1 MRRLP
6 RIVFTILLPSLPGL
20 ALADAPK
27 KPAARSISARIESTL
42 NSASGHIRQF
52 AFDGDPDSFFASTVR
67 SGPADHFTLVFD
79 KRVAVKSIAVTTG
92 RPTGEDQLDSGVLE
106 VSSDGKKFERLAKFA
121 GGVAS
126 AKPGGRMLRAVRVK
140 PTADLDHVLAVREF
154 AIESTPPVAV
164 FKYPV
169 EFTVN
174 VDDAPEMKPWAEK
187 VARICER
194 AYPMIN
200 EELKSNGFKPATE
213 VSLTLKSDY
222 KGVAATSGNHIVGS
236 VKFFKSHPEDV
247 GAMVH
252 ETVHVCQR
260 YRGRFPGWLVEGI
273 ADYIRFFKF
282 EPGKLRP
289 LSPNRARYDGSYQV
303 TARFLAFVTERYDKD
318 FVRKLNRMLREGDYR
333 EESFKILTGKT
344 VQALNEEWRASLR

>member
-6 RIVFTILLPSLPGL
+6 RIVFTILISSLPGP

-27 KPAARSISARIESTL
+27 KIAARLVVATVESNLT
-42 NSASGHIRQF
+42 SASGHIRQF
-52 AFDGDPDSFFASTVR
+52 AFDGDADSFFVSTAR
-67 SGPADHFTLVFD
+67 PRPSDHFTLVFD
-79 KRVAVKSIAVTTG
+79 KRVAVRSIVVTSG

-106 VSSDGKKFERLAKFA
+106 GSWDGKKFERLAKFVA
-121 GGVAS
+121 GVAA
-126 AKPGGRMLRAVRVK
+126 AKPGGRMLRAVRIK

-154 AIESTPPVAV
+154 AIESSPPVAI

-174 VDDAPEMKPWAEK
+174 VEDAPEMKPWAEK

-200 EELKSNGFKPATE
+200 EELKSDGFKPATQ
-213 VSLTLKSDY
+213 VTLTLKSDY
-222 KGVAATSGNHIVGS
+222 KGVAGTSGNHIVGS

-303 TARFLAFVTERYDKD
+303 TARFLAFVTEKYDKD
-318 FVRKLNRMLREGDYR
+318 FVRKLNQMLREGDYR

-344 VQALNEEWRASLR
+344 VQALNQEWRASLR